1 MPKKPDPSRMT
12 QDDFSYMIIRNSDGK
27 LLNDGK
33 PKKKRGDANADKQN
47 TRVS

>member
-1 MPKKPDPSRMT
+1 MPKKEPNSEPSRMT

-33 PKKKRGDANADKQN
+33 PKKKIKKPPKK
-47 TRVS
+47 